1 MYAVKLIVVPRRRTS
16 SRYSGNVSNSHAM
29 PAISVAGFMSST
41 FSSVRTI
48 VSWCSARVGAIV
60 KPQLP
65 ATTVVTPW
73 YDDGRSAGSQ
83 KTCAS

>member
-1 MYAVKLIVVPRRRTS
+1 MYAEKFIAVPRRSTDA
-16 SRYSGNVSNSHAM
+16 RYSEKVEKSHGM
-29 PAISVAGFMSST
+29 PAPSVSTFMSST
-41 FSSVRTI
+41 FSSVRAMM
-48 VSWCSARVGAIV
+48 SWCSGRVGAIE

-73 YDDGRSAGSQ
+73 KHDGVSAGSQ

>member
-1 MYAVKLIVVPRRRTS
+1 MYDVKLSTVPRRRTR
-16 SRYSGNVSNSHAM
+16 SRYCGNVSNSQAM
-29 PAISVAGFMSST
+29 PAVSVAGSMSST

-48 VSWCSARVGAIV
+48 TSWCSGRVGAIV

-73 YDDGRSAGSQ
+73 KHDGWSAGSQ
-83 KTCAS
+83 NTCAS